1 MVRKIVL
8 SMGKICVRSS
18 IMKRKAVIIFMVMA
32 ISLGGCGNANATEEV
47 VQTQMETE
55 LSTELNGT
63 QTSSETQKT
72 STQETTSSDA
82 TTKEMES
89 TTQTTQSKEKE
100 AANVSSTAN
109 SSSTTAT
116 STTTKTTK
124 NTSTTKE
131 TKPSDQKESSK
142 TPSSQEPSSI
152 PSSQSSEE
160 KSDTTSNTTH
170 TNNTPNKEPS
180 KEPEQHVC
188 SFDSGTITTA
198 ATCSS
203 VGVKTYRCSC
213 GATKT
218 ESIATTGHQM
228 TTETTAATC
237 TEAGRTKTYC
247 KVCGTVESETTSGAA
262 AGHSYGEVTWFLP
275 QTCESEGYWNQV
287 CTVCGYAIGGNGDST
302 LPHSWDGGTFVGDS
316 CYGGVTTYTCTVC
329 GAQNKED
336 VAGQGCVDND
346 GDGICDNCHLVL

>member
-1 MVRKIVL
+1 
-8 SMGKICVRSS
+8 
-18 IMKRKAVIIFMVMA
+18 MKRKAVIIFMVMA

-262 AGHSYGEVTWFLP
+262 TGHVEEPESQWTCFSP
-275 QTCESEGYWNQV
+275 ATCESDGSYIV
-287 CTVCGYAIGGNGDST
+287 SCAVCGEYMDTRRGMP
-302 LPHSWDGGTFVGDS
+302 LPHSFDDGVKEGSPCIGYD
-316 CYGGVTTYTCTVC
+316 VTKTCSVC
-329 GAQNKED
+329 GWQE
-336 VAGQGCVDND
+336 VEELPPD
-346 GDGICDNCHLVL
+346 GDHADNNGDGLCDGCGVEMVAI